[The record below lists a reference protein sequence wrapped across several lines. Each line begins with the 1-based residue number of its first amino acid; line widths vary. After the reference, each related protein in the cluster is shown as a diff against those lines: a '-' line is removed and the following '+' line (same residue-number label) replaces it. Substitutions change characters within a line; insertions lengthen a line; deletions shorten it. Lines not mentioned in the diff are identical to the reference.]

1 VIEADGLVKARFVS
15 VDVGVF
21 ATGVESDGA
30 GLGELVDFFWKN
42 PNIDFWF
49 FADCDADAGC
59 FFCEARG
66 VDISFPSM
74 PRAMVA
80 IRCVAEIEKRVTG
93 VREGRVSLRCSRVP
107 ESLSGEGTNGRDAS
121 ELVCIRI

>member
-1 VIEADGLVKARFVS
+1 VIAADGLAKARFVS

-21 ATGVESDGA
+21 ATGVGSDGA

-80 IRCVAEIEKRVTG
+80 ILCGVEIEKKVTE
-93 VREGRVSLRCSRVP
+93 VREGRVSLRCSRAP
-107 ESLSGEGTNGRDAS
+107 GSLSGEGTDERDAS
-121 ELVCIRI
+121 KLVYIGI